1 MTVLRLLTFKA
12 LRAGICSSL
21 LLGLLPCVLVVGLV
35 ARDAMADSRRYFA
48 VWSYTENAPSE
59 EIGAEGIAERKLGY
73 WALDF
78 SSEGEVLGGTY
89 HGSDGAVW
97 LSLRYVEA
105 QGKIYADLYGPRGN
119 LIARKSTQLTNLKPR
134 IHP

>member
-12 LRAGICSSL
+12 LRTGICPSL
-21 LLGLLPCVLVVGLV
+21 LSGLLPCVLVVGLV
-35 ARDAMADSRRYFA
+35 PRDAMADSRRYFA

-59 EIGAEGIAERKLGY
+59 EIAAERTSERKLGY

-78 SSEGEVLGGTY
+78 DAEGDVLGGTY

-97 LSLRYVEA
+97 LSLRYVEVE
-105 QGKIYADLYGPRGN
+105 GKIYADLYGPRGN
-119 LIARKSTQLTNLKPR
+119 LVARKSTQLTNLKPR
-134 IHP
+134 IRP